1 MRYVFTKPFVLP
13 QKCINCGCEGKWH
26 IPQSPSSNQNQ
37 MRISPPQPLQ
47 VSNVLTTVLIFTERE
62 ESVT

>member
-1 MRYVFTKPFVLP
+1 MAHP
-13 QKCINCGCEGKWH
+13 QNLF
-26 IPQSPSSNQNQ
+26 SNQNQ
-37 MRISPPQPLQ
+37 MCISPPQPLH